1 MPDPKKYSDKNEWM
15 DACMRQ
21 TCKVE
26 GKPQD
31 QSVAICLSM
40 WRNKDK
46 KKNTAADYIRKAALD
61 ILETED

>member
-15 DACMRQ
+15 DAFMRQ

-26 GKPQD
+26 GKHQD

-40 WRNKDK
+40 WRN
-46 KKNTAADYIRKAALD
+46 
-61 ILETED
+61 